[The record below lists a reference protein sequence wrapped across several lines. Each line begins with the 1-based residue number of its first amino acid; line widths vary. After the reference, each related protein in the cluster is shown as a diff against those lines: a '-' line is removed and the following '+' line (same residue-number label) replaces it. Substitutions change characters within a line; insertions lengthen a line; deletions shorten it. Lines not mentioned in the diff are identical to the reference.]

1 MDRTVRPLVL
11 TWIALMVLLAVTAAS
26 ALLRLGWLNTAISL
40 AVALAK
46 ALLVA
51 FVFMRL
57 KRAPALLRL
66 AAVAGAVTLVVL
78 IGLALTDYATR
89 TELKAPWQQPAT
101 VAPQFGSRGA
111 G

>member
-1 MDRTVRPLVL
+1 MDRRVRPLVF
-11 TWIALMVLLAVTAAS
+11 TWIALMALLATTAAC
-26 ALLRLGWLNTAISL
+26 ALLRLGWLNTVISL

-101 VAPQFGSRGA
+101 VVPRLGSH
-111 G
+111 

>member
-1 MDRTVRPLVL
+1 MDRPVRPLVL
-11 TWIALMVLLAVTAAS
+11 TWLALLALLAATAGC

-40 AVALAK
+40 AIALAK

-51 FVFMRL
+51 IVFMRL

-66 AAVAGAVTLVVL
+66 AAVTGAVTLAL
-78 IGLALTDYATR
+78 LFGLSLTDYTTR

-101 VAPQFGSRGA
+101 VAPRMGSR
-111 G
+111 

>member
-1 MDRTVRPLVL
+1 VDKAIRPLVL
-11 TWIALMVLLAVTAAS
+11 TWLALLALLATTAGC

-40 AVALAK
+40 AIALAK

-51 FVFMRL
+51 IVFMRL

-66 AAVAGAVTLVVL
+66 AAVTGAVMLAL
-78 IGLALTDYATR
+78 LFGLAMTDFATR
-89 TELKAPWQQPAT
+89 AEPGAPWQQPAT
-101 VAPQFGSRGA
+101 VAPRLGSGP

>member
-11 TWIALMVLLAVTAAS
+11 TWLALLALLAKTAAC

-46 ALLVA
+46 AMLVA

-57 KRAPALLRL
+57 KRAPALPRL
-66 AAVAGAVTLVVL
+66 AAVAGAVTLAL
-78 IGLALTDYATR
+78 LFGLALTDYATR

-101 VAPQFGSRGA
+101 VAPRFGSR
-111 G
+111 

>member
-1 MDRTVRPLVL
+1 VDRTVRPLVL
-11 TWIALMVLLAVTAAS
+11 AWIALLALLALTAGC

-51 FVFMRL
+51 FLFMRL

-66 AAVAGAVTLVVL
+66 AAVVGAVTLVL
-78 IGLALTDYATR
+78 LFGLALTDYTTR

-101 VAPQFGSRGA
+101 VAPRLGSR
-111 G
+111 

>member
-1 MDRTVRPLVL
+1 VDRTARPLLL
-11 TWIALMVLLAVTAAS
+11 TWIALMVLLAVTAAC

-57 KRAPALLRL
+57 QRAPALLRL
-66 AAVAGAVTLVVL
+66 AAVAGTVTLVL
-78 IGLALTDYATR
+78 LFGLALTDYTTR
-89 TELKAPWQQPAT
+89 TELRAPWQQPAT
-101 VAPQFGSRGA
+101 VAPRLGSR
-111 G
+111 

>member
-1 MDRTVRPLVL
+1 MDRSMRPLVL
-11 TWIALMVLLAVTAAS
+11 TWLALMALLATTAAC

-66 AAVAGAVTLVVL
+66 AAGAGAVTLVL
-78 IGLALTDYATR
+78 LFGLALTDYTTR
-89 TELKAPWQQPAT
+89 TELKAPWQQPAV
-101 VAPQFGSRGA
+101 VAPRFGSR
-111 G
+111 

>member
-1 MDRTVRPLVL
+1 VDRTVRPLVL
-11 TWIALMVLLAVTAAS
+11 TWLALIALLATAAAR

-66 AAVAGAVTLVVL
+66 AAVAGAVTLAL
-78 IGLALTDYATR
+78 LFGLALTDYTTR
-89 TELKAPWQQPAT
+89 TALKAPWQQPAT
-101 VAPQFGSRGA
+101 VAPRLGSR
-111 G
+111 